1 MLLVVN
7 YVQRSNMKHIKGQF
21 ISRIDI
27 GKVRVVNEDR
37 ALSIVNPEG
46 DVLLAVCDGLGG
58 HNKGDYA
65 SQLAL
70 NILVDEFRKKPK
82 FYGYFSIRIFLS
94 RVLKMMNHEIFS
106 TAENN
111 QIYQD
116 MGSTIVLAL
125 LHKSRVYIAY
135 AGDSRAYGLKNGV
148 FTQLSEDQSYV
159 DYLYKT
165 GQIKKEEMSISS
177 DRHKLMNALGIY
189 PTISYSLVIVKNDFD
204 SIFLCS
210 DGVYNNMNDR
220 QIADILLTKERLEQ
234 KVDTLIA
241 VANSNGGSD
250 NMAISLWEKI
260 KND

>member
-1 MLLVVN
+1 
-7 YVQRSNMKHIKGQF
+7 MKPIKGQF

-37 ALSIVNPEG
+37 AISIVNPEG

-65 SQLAL
+65 SQLAV
-70 NILVDEFRKKPK
+70 NILTDEFRKITK
-82 FYGYFSIRIFLS
+82 FYGGFHIRLFLS
-94 RVLKMMNHEIFS
+94 RVFKMMNHEIFS

-111 QIYQD
+111 SIYQD
-116 MGSTIVLAL
+116 MGTTIVLAL
-125 LHKSRVYIAY
+125 LHKSRVYVAY
-135 AGDSRAYGLKNGV
+135 AGDSRAYGLKDNV

-165 GQIKKEEMSISS
+165 GQIKKEDMSIRSE
-177 DRHKLMNALGIY
+177 RHQLMNAIGIY
-189 PTISYSLVIVKNDFD
+189 PTISFSL
-204 SIFLCS
+204 SIFKNEFSSIMLCS
-210 DGVYNNMNDR
+210 DGLYNNMNDT
-220 QIADILLTKERLEQ
+220 QIADILRTNERLEQ

-250 NMAISLWEKI
+250 NMGISLWEKI
-260 KND
+260 RND

>member
-1 MLLVVN
+1 
-7 YVQRSNMKHIKGQF
+7 MKVSKGQF
-21 ISRIDI
+21 ISRTDI
-27 GKVRVVNEDR
+27 GKVRLVNEDR
-37 ALSIVNPEG
+37 AISIVNPEG

-65 SQLAL
+65 SQLAVNVL
-70 NILVDEFRKKPK
+70 TDEFRKITK
-82 FYGYFSIRIFLS
+82 FYGIFHIRLFLS
-94 RVLKMMNHEIFS
+94 RTLKMMNHEIFS
-106 TAENN
+106 TAEKN
-111 QIYQD
+111 QIYRD

-125 LHKSRVYIAY
+125 LHKSKVYIAY
-135 AGDSRAYGLKNGV
+135 AGDSRAYGLKDGV
-148 FTQLSEDQSYV
+148 FTQISEDQSYV

-177 DRHKLMNALGIY
+177 ERHQLMNALGIY
-189 PTISYSLVIVKNDFD
+189 PTISYSLSILKNNFD
-204 SIFLCS
+204 SILLCS
-210 DGVYNNMNDR
+210 DGLYNNMNDR
-220 QIADILLTKERLEQ
+220 QIADILKTNERLEQ